1 VLRLIKRHL
10 KTCTKTSE
18 TDFECEPRIDTAI
31 KKADAKKTPKPR
43 CPFRIVGPHP
53 LKRGKVYRENTET
66 SDERV
71 AKAKLLQRETQF
83 VLEPDKA
90 IPKKT
95 KTLSE
100 AVAAFLR
107 TKVDTSDSR
116 QRKFKNLFRKQASF
130 VEAKYGQDPI
140 ITQIQKTDLD
150 EFVTALKGTLST
162 RTRDR
167 ENLKQFWLYCADSD
181 FITKNIAA
189 KLKTVGTKRDHE
201 QAKNKPIPTFRLDEV
216 AAFDRALDR
225 CDEIF
230 GPENEQ
236 APDAAVKTRAFNY
249 VIKFS
254 GLAIVDV
261 VTLRPSDVGIVAPH
275 SSTVPITKE
284 RRKTGKIAHTGVPH
298 FVWDM
303 LQELKPESEYYFW
316 SGIDKPDSRVDTFRD
331 RMKKLFVAAGI
342 RVFRKT
348 ARKKSGGKLKKA
360 AEQFDASSAVPHM
373 WRHTLV
379 RDLYVKNVPVRR
391 IADILGDEPQIV
403 TKHYSQFDGLRQQQA
418 MDTLDNLYQSD
429 PVVQRHGLP
438 KKRTGTKQT
447 SAPQ

>member
-1 VLRLIKRHL
+1 MLRLIKRHL
-10 KTCTKTSE
+10 TACIKTSE
-18 TDFECEPRIDTAI
+18 TDFECEPKIEIVT
-31 KKADAKKTPKPR
+31 KKADAKKIPKPR

-53 LKRGKVYRENTET
+53 LKRGKVYRENTKT

-95 KTLSE
+95 RSLSE
-100 AVAAFLR
+100 AVADFLSN
-107 TKVDTSDSR
+107 KVDTSASR
-116 QRKFKNLFRKQASF
+116 QRKLKNLLRKQSTF
-130 VEAKYGQDPI
+130 LEAKYGQDPI
-140 ITQIQKTDLD
+140 ITQIEKTDLD
-150 EFVTALKGTLST
+150 KFVTEFKGTLST
-162 RTRDR
+162 KKTDR

-189 KLKTVGTKRDHE
+189 KLKPVGTKRDLE

-216 AAFDRALDR
+216 TAFDQALDR
-225 CDEIF
+225 CNEIF
-230 GPENEQ
+230 RPENEQ
-236 APDAAVKTRAFNY
+236 APDASVKTRVFNY

-261 VTLRPSDVGIVAPH
+261 VTLRPSDVGIAAPN
-275 SSTVPITKE
+275 SSTVPINKE

-298 FVWDM
+298 FVWAM
-303 LQELKPESEYYFW
+303 LQELDPESEYYFW
-316 SGIDKPDSRVDTFRD
+316 SGVGKPDSRVDTFRD

-342 RVFRKT
+342 RVYRKT
-348 ARKKSGGKLKKA
+348 AKKKSGGKLKKV
-360 AEQFDASSAVPHM
+360 AEEFNASSAVPHM

-379 RDLYVKNVPVRR
+379 RDLYIKNVPVRR
-391 IADILGDEPQIV
+391 IADILGDEPEIV

-418 MDTLDNLYQSD
+418 MDTLDDLYRFD
-429 PVVQRHGLP
+429 PVVQRHILP
-438 KKRTGTKQT
+438 KKRTGGPTVK
-447 SAPQ
+447 